1 MPTPEASMSRNTLLK
16 SGADWHTYAKGV
28 LMAAV
33 AVATVLE
40 TQEVPAW
47 LKVVAR
53 CTVGLGAMFGIAS
66 AGLKR

>member
-1 MPTPEASMSRNTLLK
+1 MNKDTLLQQP
-16 SGADWHTYAKGV
+16 AMDWRHYAKGA

-40 TQEVPAW
+40 TQEVPNW
-47 LKVVAR
+47 LKIAAR

-66 AGLKR
+66 AGFARR

>member
-1 MPTPEASMSRNTLLK
+1 MTKKTLLED
-16 SGADWHTYAKGV
+16 GASWRTYAKGL

-40 TQEVPAW
+40 TQEVPDW
-47 LKVVAR
+47 LKISAR

-66 AGLKR
+66 GGFRRQ

>member
-1 MPTPEASMSRNTLLK
+1 MTKKTLLE
-16 SGADWHTYAKGV
+16 GGTDWTRYAKGI

-40 TQEVPAW
+40 TQDVPDW
-47 LKVVAR
+47 LKISAR

-66 AGLKR
+66 GGFRRQ

>member
-1 MPTPEASMSRNTLLK
+1 MTKKTLLED
-16 SGADWHTYAKGV
+16 GIDWRFYAKGA

-47 LKVVAR
+47 LKVVSR

-66 AGLKR
+66 AGFSRR

>member
-1 MPTPEASMSRNTLLK
+1 MATPSIGRSTEASERIRY
-16 SGADWHTYAKGV
+16 WAKGA

-40 TQEVPAW
+40 TQEVPGW
-47 LKVVAR
+47 VLIVSR

-66 AGLKR
+66 RGMGR

>member
-1 MPTPEASMSRNTLLK
+1 MEVGMGGTLSEPTRTW
-16 SGADWHTYAKGV
+16 DYWAKGV

-40 TQEVPAW
+40 TQEVPDW
-47 LKVVAR
+47 LKIASR

-66 AGLKR
+66 GGLFRR